1 MILGFQAFRLFMIS
15 FFGLMPQD
23 AYYHFYGKHLA
34 LSYFD
39 HPGMIGYI
47 LRLFTSIFG
56 KHVWVIKFADFV
68 ITSFTLI
75 AFYYLA
81 TLFLPRKKAQNALLL
96 ISSTILISILSLV
109 STPDVPLLLFW
120 TLSLIFLYKGI
131 FENKFQYWIL
141 AGISIGLAL
150 NSKYTALFI
159 FIGLV
164 GFLIFS
170 KKYRKLW
177 ASPGIWI
184 CLLISL
190 LAFSPVLWWNF
201 QNDFASL
208 TFQSS
213 QRTKEISEFNIS
225 FKNFAG
231 VILHQSFIL
240 LPILFFTIA
249 TITYKYL
256 KKIIYKFKL
265 PSQKTLFLLSF
276 FIPVFFGFF
285 LISPFYWVKLNWMM
299 PAYITGVILVSIFIS
314 TKMRNYQLGFS
325 MVFHLLLFIQVVFY
339 VVPIKSND
347 TWFGWD
353 QLASEVQIMQKRYPN
368 TFVFSFDGYK
378 TSAVLDFYLD
388 ENVYAQNII
397 GYPALQF
404 DYANQNLSLLTQKNA
419 IFIDS
424 DTSFKNRNKRGQV
437 QKELN
442 AYFEE
447 ITELEPIIIKKGDR
461 EVRKFWV
468 YFCKNYKGH

>member
-1 MILGFQAFRLFMIS
+1 MIP

-56 KHVWVIKFADFV
+56 KHVWAIKFADFV

-75 AFYYLA
+75 AFYHLA
-81 TLFLPRKKAQNALLL
+81 TLVLPKKKAQNALLL
-96 ISSTILISILSLV
+96 MGSTILISILSLV

-120 TLSLIFLYKGI
+120 TLSILFLYKAI
-131 FENKFQYWIL
+131 FENKIRYWIL
-141 AGISIGLAL
+141 AGIAIGLAL
-150 NSKYTALFI
+150 NSKYTALFL
-159 FIGLV
+159 FIGLM
-164 GFLIFS
+164 GFLLFS
-170 KKYRKLW
+170 NKYRKLW
-177 ASPGIWI
+177 ASPGVWI
-184 CLLISL
+184 CLFISL
-190 LAFSPVLWWNF
+190 LVFSPVLWWNV
-201 QNDFASL
+201 QNDFVSL

-256 KKIIYKFKL
+256 KKIIYRFKL

-276 FIPVFFGFF
+276 FIPVFLGFF

-299 PAYITGVILVSIFIS
+299 PAYITGIILVTIFVS
-314 TKMRNYQLGFS
+314 LKMRNYQIGFS
-325 MVFHLLLFIQVVFY
+325 VFFHLLLFVQVLFY
-339 VVPIKSND
+339 AVPIKSND
-347 TWFGWD
+347 TWYGWD
-353 QLASEVQIMQKRYPN
+353 ELASEVQIMQKKYPN

-388 ENVYAQNII
+388 ENVYAQNIV
-397 GYPALQF
+397 GLPALQF
-404 DYANQNLSLLTQKNA
+404 DYADQNLSVLNQKNA
-419 IFIDS
+419 LFIDS
-424 DTSFKNRNKRGQV
+424 DTSFKNRNKRGKIQE
-437 QKELN
+437 ELN

-447 ITELEPIIIKKGDR
+447 ITELEPIIIKKGER

-468 YFCKNYKGH
+468 YYCKNYKGR

>member
-1 MILGFQAFRLFMIS
+1 
-15 FFGLMPQD
+15 
-23 AYYHFYGKHLA
+23 
-34 LSYFD
+34 
-39 HPGMIGYI
+39 
-47 LRLFTSIFG
+47 
-56 KHVWVIKFADFV
+56 
-68 ITSFTLI
+68 
-75 AFYYLA
+75 YYLA
-81 TLFLPRKKAQNALLL
+81 TLFLPKTKAQYALLL

-120 TLSLIFLYKGI
+120 TLSVIFLYKAI

-141 AGISIGLAL
+141 AGLAIGLAL
-150 NSKYTALFI
+150 NSKYTAIFI
-159 FIGLV
+159 FIGLT
-164 GFLIFS
+164 GFLLFS
-170 KKYRKLW
+170 KKYRILW
-177 ASPGIWI
+177 ATPGFWI
-184 CLLISL
+184 CLFISL
-190 LAFSPVLWWNF
+190 LVFSPVLWWNF
-201 QNDFASL
+201 QNDFVSL

-256 KKIIYKFKL
+256 KKIIFKFKL
-265 PSQKTLFLLSF
+265 PSQKSLFLLSF
-276 FIPVFFGFF
+276 FIPVFLGFF

-299 PAYITGVILVSIFIS
+299 PAYITGIILVTIFVS
-314 TKMRNYQLGFS
+314 PKMRNYQIGLSVF
-325 MVFHLLLFIQVVFY
+325 FHLILFIQVLFY

-353 QLASEVQIMQKRYPN
+353 ELASEVQIMQKRYPD

-388 ENVYAQNII
+388 ENVYAQNIV
-397 GYPALQF
+397 GLPALQF
-404 DYANQNLSLLTQKNA
+404 DYADQNLSVLNQKNA
-419 IFIDS
+419 LFIDS
-424 DTSFKNRNKRGQV
+424 DTSFKNRNKKGEV
-437 QKELN
+437 QKQLN

-447 ITELEPIIIKKGDR
+447 ITELEPIIIKKGER